1 MFGRYRLR
9 FTQAQPLVTATLIP
23 LLSLSSVSPLPL
35 PVSLHLQIL
44 DIASGGWLTRSK
56 RVLQKLRNSSPDL
69 QQVIVT
75 NRRAI
80 LLFPASH
87 YLTSLFT
94 ATSLL
99 LQPSCF
105 FLIWRSS
112 SNRVFFASVSS

>member
-1 MFGRYRLR
+1 
-9 FTQAQPLVTATLIP
+9 

-87 YLTSLFT
+87 YLTSIFA

-112 SNRVFFASVSS
+112 SNRVFFASESA